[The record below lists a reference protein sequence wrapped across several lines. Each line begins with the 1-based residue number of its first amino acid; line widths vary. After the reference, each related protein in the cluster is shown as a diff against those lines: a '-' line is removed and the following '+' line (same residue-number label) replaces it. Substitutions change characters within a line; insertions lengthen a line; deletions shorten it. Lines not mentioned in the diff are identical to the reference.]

1 MRAGLREM
9 LSTQP
14 DIELRGEVLD
24 LNSVNEGEVDV
35 ALFAPASQKL
45 VLPSPISCA
54 ILLMTDNAEDVRRL
68 MNSTDQAWGV
78 LSSGASGEELVAAV
92 RALGEGLWVGHSSM
106 VSSLMRSTAGTI
118 ALEEE
123 ALIEPL
129 TAREME
135 VIQWMALG
143 LANKQIALKLGIS
156 EHTVKFHLSAL
167 YAKLNCSSR
176 TEAVRRGVEL
186 GLITL

>member
-9 LSTQP
+9 LNAQP
-14 DIELRGEVLD
+14 EIELRGEVLD
-24 LNSVNEGEVDV
+24 LNGVNEGEADV
-35 ALFAPASQKL
+35 VLFAPASQKL
-45 VLPSPISCA
+45 VVPSRISCA
-54 ILLMTDNAEDVRRL
+54 VLLMTNNAEDVHRL
-68 MNSTDQAWGV
+68 MNSTDQVWGV
-78 LSSGASGEELVAAV
+78 LSSDASSEELVAAV

-106 VSSLMRSTAGTI
+106 IGPLMRNTAGAA
-118 ALEEE
+118 ALDED